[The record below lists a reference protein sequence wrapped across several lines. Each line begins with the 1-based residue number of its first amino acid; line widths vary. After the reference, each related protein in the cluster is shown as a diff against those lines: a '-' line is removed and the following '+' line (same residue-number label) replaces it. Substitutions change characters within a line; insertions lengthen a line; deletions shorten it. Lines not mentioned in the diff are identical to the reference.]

1 MYIMKHIKNVCRKNE
16 LFKTW
21 FIGWLLLKTWIP
33 WNFKILQVI
42 QRNLIKIRNKLCN
55 RQLKNIFLLYLKL
68 LEAKL
73 YLDHLVV
80 HVLLG
85 LVANH
90 LKCNHLDPRVLLYFS
105 QMHDCPS
112 IYSVSAKWL
121 EHWHGGPLGSSPN
134 WDLIFHHLLH
144 TVNCGLSRYLRFQA

>member
-80 HVLLG
+80 YVLLG

-90 LKCNHLDPRVLLYFS
+90 LKCNHWESPSLALLLTDAWLSVNIFSLSLVVRALAWCAIGFESQLRLDFS
-105 QMHDCPS
+105 PPVAYCNL
-112 IYSVSAKWL
+112 WT
-121 EHWHGGPLGSSPN
+121 E
-134 WDLIFHHLLH
+134 
-144 TVNCGLSRYLRFQA
+144 

>member
-1 MYIMKHIKNVCRKNE
+1 MYIMKHIKNVFRKNE

-73 YLDHLVV
+73 YLDQLVV

-90 LKCNHLDPRVLLYFS
+90 LKCNHWESPSLALLLTDAWLS
-105 QMHDCPS
+105 VN
-112 IYSVSAKWL
+112 SVSAKWL
-121 EHWHGGPLGSSPN
+121 EHWHGAPLGLSPN

-144 TVNCGLSRYLRFQA
+144 TVNCGLNRYLRFQA

>member
-1 MYIMKHIKNVCRKNE
+1 MKHIKNVCRKNE

-21 FIGWLLLKTWIP
+21 FIGWLLLKTWIL

-80 HVLLG
+80 RVLLG

-90 LKCNHLDPRVLLYFS
+90 LKCIHWESCFTSHRCMTVRQYIQSQLSGYSTGMVGHWVRVPTETWFFTTCCIL
-105 QMHDCPS
+105 
-112 IYSVSAKWL
+112 
-121 EHWHGGPLGSSPN
+121 
-134 WDLIFHHLLH
+134 
-144 TVNCGLSRYLRFQA
+144 